1 MRALQRAAAIS
12 ILSLVVAGCGSQQ
25 VAAPLTNTVT
35 AVKTSV
41 REVVTTSVSTAPPVT
56 VSETV
61 LETET
66 ATETA
71 TETETE
77 TETATVTV
85 TETPEP
91 VVTEAS
97 TAAATTTPA
106 ASPVKSQKYTGSG
119 DDVVTIDTVDSAAI
133 LKFQCPNCS
142 GNVVLK
148 TDGSEGLLVNTIG
161 SYTGTHVINVGDGSV
176 TGKLTISAEGDWTV
190 SIGDLSTASK
200 ALSGV
205 GDTALLLSGST
216 TDALIKNNG
225 DGNFV
230 VQVYNSDG
238 ADLAVNEI
246 GSYSGTVPMV
256 LPALV
261 QVTSQGSWSISPK

>member
-1 MRALQRAAAIS
+1 MRALQRAAAIG

-25 VAAPLTNTVT
+25 VAAPLSNTVT
-35 AVKTSV
+35 AVKISV

-61 LETET
+61 FETET

-71 TETETE
+71 TETQ
-77 TETATVTV
+77 TATVTV
-85 TETPEP
+85 TETPAL
-91 VVTEAS
+91 VATESS
-97 TAAATTTPA
+97 TAEATTPA
-106 ASPVKSQKYTGSG
+106 VSPVKPQKYTGSG
-119 DDVVTIDTVDSAAI
+119 DDVVTINAVDSVAI

-148 TDGSEGLLVNTIG
+148 TDGGEGLLVNTIG

-261 QVTSQGSWSISPK
+261 QVNSEGSWSISPK

>member
-1 MRALQRAAAIS
+1 MRALQRVAAIG
-12 ILSLVVAGCGSQQ
+12 IVGLVVAGCGSQP

-35 AVKTSV
+35 AVQTTVREVVKTSV
-41 REVVTTSVSTAPPVT
+41 RTASPVT
-56 VSETV
+56 VSETLV
-61 LETET
+61 ETET
-66 ATETA
+66 EMEMATETA
-71 TETETE
+71 I
-77 TETATVTV
+77 ETATVTV
-85 TETPEP
+85 TETETREP
-91 VVTEAS
+91 VATEPS
-97 TAAATTTPA
+97 TAEAATPA
-106 ASPVKSQKYTGSG
+106 ASPVKPQKYTGSG
-119 DDVVTIDTVDSAAI
+119 DDVVKISALDSVAI
-133 LKFQCPNCS
+133 LKFECPDCS

-161 SYTGTHVINVGDGSV
+161 SYTGTHVINVRDGGV
-176 TGKLTISAEGDWTV
+176 TRKLTISAEGDWTV
-190 SIGDLSTASK
+190 SIGDISSASK
-200 ALSGV
+200 ALSGK

-261 QVTSQGSWSISPK
+261 QVISEGSWSISPK

>member
-1 MRALQRAAAIS
+1 MRALQRVAAIG
-12 ILSLVVAGCGSQQ
+12 IAGLVVAGCGSQP

-35 AVKTSV
+35 AVKTTV
-41 REVVTTSVSTAPPVT
+41 REVVKTSVRTASPVT
-56 VSETV
+56 VSETLV
-61 LETET
+61 ETEMATET

-71 TETETE
+71 TVIVTE
-77 TETATVTV
+77 

-91 VVTEAS
+91 VATEPSTTEA
-97 TAAATTTPA
+97 ATPA
-106 ASPVKSQKYTGSG
+106 ASPVKPQKYTGSG
-119 DDVVTIDTVDSAAI
+119 DDVVKISALDSVAI
-133 LKFQCPNCS
+133 LKFECPDCS

-161 SYTGTHVINVGDGSV
+161 SYTGTHVINVRDGGV

-190 SIGDLSTASK
+190 SISDISSASK
-200 ALSGV
+200 ALSGK

-261 QVTSQGSWSISPK
+261 QVISKGSWSISPK

>member
-1 MRALQRAAAIS
+1 MRALQRAAAIG

-71 TETETE
+71 TETET
-77 TETATVTV
+77 ATVTV

-106 ASPVKSQKYTGSG
+106 ASPVKPQKYTGSG

-205 GDTALLLSGST
+205 GDTALQLSGST

-246 GSYSGTVPMV
+246 GIYSGTVPMV